1 MPEYPGGDE
10 ARQKFIAQNI
20 VYPPLAIENNKQ
32 GTVIIQ
38 FVVEKDGNV
47 SNVTAY
53 KSFDE
58 DCSKEAIRVVKLM
71 KWKPGEQRAI
81 DYGTKRVGLAVTDEL
96 KIIATSLGTV
106 HAKDVINYL
115 KEYCT
120 QNNVETFV
128 VGLPKQMDG
137 SASESE

>member
-1 MPEYPGGDE
+1 MKSYKIIVLFAIIGLCACKTTKTEEPVFEIVEVMPEYPGGDE

-71 KWKPGEQRAI
+71 KWKPGEQR
-81 DYGTKRVGLAVTDEL
+81 GKKVRV
-96 KIIATSLGTV
+96 KMI
-106 HAKDVINYL
+106 
-115 KEYCT
+115 
-120 QNNVETFV
+120 
-128 VGLPKQMDG
+128 LPIKFKFK
-137 SASESE
+137 